1 MSWGGLVPNIQ
12 RRLDRKSW
20 QQTKREKCNKKRD
33 VKHVKGSEIVIEL
46 DENKVNKLPDITRV
60 EVIEDGYRKYVN
72 WKVTDVMIAI
82 QDGGKTLKIFT
93 KEKKEKQ

>member
-1 MSWGGLVPNIQ
+1 ML
-12 RRLDRKSW
+12 
-20 QQTKREKCNKKRD
+20 
-33 VKHVKGSEIVIEL
+33 EL

>member
-1 MSWGGLVPNIQ
+1 M
-12 RRLDRKSW
+12 
-20 QQTKREKCNKKRD
+20 
-33 VKHVKGSEIVIEL
+33 IEL

-93 KEKKEKQ
+93 KEKKEPQ

>member
-1 MSWGGLVPNIQ
+1 M
-12 RRLDRKSW
+12 
-20 QQTKREKCNKKRD
+20 
-33 VKHVKGSEIVIEL
+33 IEL